1 MPRNITVYISD
12 EIDQKMKQFGEVNW
26 SEIARQG
33 IEQYMDKRVV
43 EAAIKDRVPDNV
55 FNEFRFY
62 LESLQNYM
70 NNAYTYSIAS
80 LHNDFNVGVTPREK
94 RQFQELFNHL
104 VEDYRELC
112 RSFDLFQQKRKI
124 DQFQPIFIKLMRI
137 VERHS
142 TMVREFAEL
151 VKEKIEK
158 IELLDKTPS
167 SRAPHEYLDEN
178 YAIFREKYNSLI
190 MSYVKFVFVTKDL
203 HQQHIEDYKSYQLL
217 APRLVG
223 FRLSTKKVE

>member
-12 EIDQKMKQFGEVNW
+12 ELDQKMKQFGEVNW

-33 IEQYMDKRVV
+33 IERYMDKRVV
-43 EAAIKDRVPDNV
+43 EVAIKDQVPDNI

-70 NNAYTYSIAS
+70 NSAYTYSIAN

-104 VEDYRELC
+104 VEDYSELC

-137 VERHS
+137 VDKHS
-142 TMVREFAEL
+142 TMVKEFAEL
-151 VKEKIEK
+151 VKEKINK
-158 IELLDKTPS
+158 IELLGQTPS
-167 SRAPHEYLDEN
+167 SRPPHEYRDEI
-178 YAIFREKYNSLI
+178 YANFREKYNNLI
-190 MSYVKFVFVTKDL
+190 MNFVKFVFVTKDL
-203 HQQHIEDYKSYQLL
+203 HHQHIEDYRTYQLL

-223 FRLSTKKVE
+223 FRLSAEKKM